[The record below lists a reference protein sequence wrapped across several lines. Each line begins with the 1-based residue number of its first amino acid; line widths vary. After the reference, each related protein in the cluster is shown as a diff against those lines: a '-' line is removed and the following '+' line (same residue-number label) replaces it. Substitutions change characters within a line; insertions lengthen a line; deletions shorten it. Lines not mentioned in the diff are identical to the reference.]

1 MWGCCKAACW
11 RSAILCLQSCSLTI
25 SVAFAHTTCAG
36 NHAASRFASG
46 FSSAGAS
53 HMLSSHAEGICSCK
67 MEAVLP
73 YQRCLGT
80 CCGIFRERPTR
91 HQVVISE
98 TAPTKRRRTR
108 HTHTCLEGFKETG
121 RSFFAFRARRTARCN
136 CKSALPLTRI
146 SQPCLPALLED
157 LTPADPGLDLK
168 VAFNGL
174 CVRLNSSFSR
184 EDSKAADLMQED

>member
-1 MWGCCKAACW
+1 MVY
-11 RSAILCLQSCSLTI
+11 SARDPLGIKWSSQRLPPQS
-25 SVAFAHTTCAG
+25 
-36 NHAASRFASG
+36 
-46 FSSAGAS
+46 
-53 HMLSSHAEGICSCK
+53 
-67 MEAVLP
+67 
-73 YQRCLGT
+73 
-80 CCGIFRERPTR
+80 
-91 HQVVISE
+91 VVG
-98 TAPTKRRRTR
+98 PD
-108 HTHTCLEGFKETG
+108 THTCLEGFKETG